1 MNSPD
6 QNSEE
11 SIGPAS
17 RSANPSA
24 HDTEPLWT
32 VQEVAHF
39 LRLKPETVRAMARRG
54 ELPAV
59 KLGRVWRFRRSA
71 LSELVY
77 VER

>member
-11 SIGPAS
+11 SMGPAFK
-17 RSANPSA
+17 SANPST

-39 LRLKPETVRAMARRG
+39 LRLKPETVRAMARRR

-59 KLGRVWRFRRSA
+59 KLSRVWRFRRGA
-71 LSELVY
+71 LSDLVHI
-77 VER
+77 ER